1 MTTDHIT
8 GTPDGHHDLLWY
20 TQTRLDN
27 VLRLDSCLKHAQE
40 AGDTEAA
47 ELFAKAQQH
56 SRKGAEIG
64 KRLLAS
70 RLAPL
75 TGDRTEPHPDAPP
88 SGVPGTGTGTGEVYA
103 PDVRGESPPEPD
115 PSDAPLPQ
123 DPQKP

>member
-20 TQTRLDN
+20 TQTCLDN
-27 VLRLDSCLKHAQE
+27 VPRLDACIQHAQE
-40 AGDTEAA
+40 AGDGEAA
-47 ELFAKAQQH
+47 ELFAKAQH
-56 SRKGAEIG
+56 DSRKGAEIG

-75 TGDRTEPHPDAPP
+75 TGDPVELRSDDPP
-88 SGVPGTGTGTGEVYA
+88 SGVPGTGEVHA